1 VTRPGDDAPERL
13 AFDVDAIRGSF
24 PALSPVL
31 GEGTAYFDGPGGSQ
45 TPTVV
50 ADAIRDAMLRPL
62 SNRGTTTTAE
72 RNAEAIVVQCRRALG
87 DLLNADPD
95 EVIFG
100 RSMTALTFELSRT
113 LSAQWRPGDEIVVT
127 RLDHDANV
135 RPWVLAATA
144 AGAVV
149 RWVDFDPATA
159 ELPVQNIEAQLSAR
173 TRLVAVTAASNL
185 IGTMPDVRTI
195 ATLTHAAG
203 ALLYVDGVHYTAH
216 NAVDFRDL
224 GADFFA
230 CSPYKFL
237 GPHCG
242 VVVGKRDVLAELR
255 PDKLLPAT
263 DRVPERFERGTLPY
277 ELMAGT
283 TAAVD
288 FLAGMTRATGSRRAR
303 LVAAISALEQHEDTL
318 RKRIE
323 AGLRQLPTVSVH
335 SRAARRTPT
344 LLLTFAGR
352 DAAAISG
359 ALAQHDINAPAGS
372 FYAYEASRWLGL
384 GEAGG
389 VRIGLAPYNTEDDVD
404 RLIRV
409 LAKTLD
415 VD

>member
-1 VTRPGDDAPERL
+1 MSLPHAQPT
-13 AFDVDAIRGSF
+13 FDIDAIRGCF
-24 PALSPVL
+24 PAL
-31 GEGTAYFDGPGGSQ
+31 GTGTAFFDGPGGSQ
-45 TPTVV
+45 TPTAV

-62 SNRGTTTTAE
+62 SNRGHNTTAE
-72 RNAEAIVVQCRRALG
+72 RNAEEIVVQCRRALG

-100 RSMTALTFELSRT
+100 RSMTALTFDLSRT
-113 LSAQWRPGDEIVVT
+113 LSAQWSAGDEIVVT

-135 RPWVLAATA
+135 RPWVIAAA
-144 AGAVV
+144 NAGAVI
-149 RWVDFDPATA
+149 RWVDFDPAA
-159 ELPVQNIEAQLSAR
+159 SELPVRNIEAQLSAR

-195 ATLTHAAG
+195 ATRTHDAG

-216 NAVDFRDL
+216 STVDVREL

-242 VVVGKRDVLAELR
+242 VVVGKRDLLAELR
-255 PDKLLPAT
+255 PGKLLPAT
-263 DRVPERFERGTLPY
+263 DRVPERFELGTLPY

-288 FLAGMTRATGSRRAR
+288 FLAGMTSAQGSRRAR
-303 LVAAISALEQHEDTL
+303 LVAAMGALEDREDTL
-318 RKRIE
+318 RRRIE
-323 AGLRQLPTVSVH
+323 AGLRELPGVTIH

-344 LLLTFAGR
+344 LLFTVAGR
-352 DAAAISG
+352 DAAAIG
-359 ALAQHDINAPAGS
+359 KALAQRDVNAPAGS
-372 FYAYEASRWLGL
+372 FYAYEASRLLGL

-389 VRIGLAPYNTEDDVD
+389 VRIGLAPYNSADDVD
-404 RLIRV
+404 RLLGV
-409 LAKTLD
+409 LAEILGHD
-415 VD
+415 A